1 MSSAPLLL
9 RVSRPPEPS
18 DVLWE
23 NLPCSRLQCG
33 LRQLLVTLIMF
44 GVSMAGTVL
53 IVGFS
58 YASPHFLPGY
68 GLDEAIGT
76 TFIIIGYLLV
86 FILVS
91 RLESTYYGYTYYGYT
106 YYGYT
111 YYGYTHQVLRLEST
125 PLYLLRLYL
134 LRLYL
139 LWLHS
144 LGAALRE
151 HHHAAQVLQP
161 EGGLHRAQACVL
173 PGKRARPRPR
183 PRLIRV
189 RGRAGFR
196 VRARLRLQG

>member
-86 FILVS
+86 FILVP

-106 YYGYT
+106 YYGRT
-111 YYGYTHQVLRLEST
+111 WTTSSSSWTSCG
-125 PLYLLRLYL
+125 
-134 LRLYL
+134 
-139 LWLHS
+139 
-144 LGAALRE
+144 GGD
-151 HHHAAQVLQP
+151 LQP
-161 EGGLHRAQACVL
+161 
-173 PGKRARPRPR
+173 
-183 PRLIRV
+183 
-189 RGRAGFR
+189 
-196 VRARLRLQG
+196 